1 MVKFFGTDFYGECGF
16 QPDGSY
22 VSTYWVILF
31 YLPVIPLFS
40 ARIVHKTAAF
50 FRYVAAIQI
59 KYMRIP
65 LCWQQIIR
73 VWLFNSAL
81 LAGYALCL
89 TLLENAKADDA
100 VRALVLAGYGIVML
114 ALPAYRQHRAKKRVG
129 FQANVRRLPLIS
141 HHTFK
146 WLALLFCVV
155 LLFLFCANLFQAA

>member
-50 FRYVAAIQI
+50 SDMSPQY
-59 KYMRIP
+59 KYLRIP
-65 LCWQQIIR
+65 LCWQQIMR

-89 TLLENAKADDA
+89 TLLENAKANNG
-100 VRALVLAGYGIVML
+100 VRTLVLAGYGIVML

-146 WLALLFCVV
+146 WLALLFCAV